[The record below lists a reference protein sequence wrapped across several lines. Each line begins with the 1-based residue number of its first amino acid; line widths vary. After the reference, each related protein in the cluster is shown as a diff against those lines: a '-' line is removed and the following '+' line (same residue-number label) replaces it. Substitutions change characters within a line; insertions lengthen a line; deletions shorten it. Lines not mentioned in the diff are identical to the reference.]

1 MKDCL
6 ILIEEKGLYK
16 LFFKPTGYCLSSTSD
31 YSAVMKTLRR
41 LVRRYK
47 KPERLERALSHLDDK
62 GEVPPKVFEQWT
74 NLLESG
80 EVTIYS
86 SVVKEEVNRVLEEM
100 KSETPLGKLQ
110 KRKKLG
116 HKVRPLETTTK
127 STIKTKDKSTSLTT
141 TKKSKGLMKKKH
153 LLTMD

>member
-41 LVRRYK
+41 LVRKYK
-47 KPERLERALSHLDDK
+47 RPERLERALSHLEDK
-62 GEVPPKVFEQWT
+62 GQVPPKVFEQWT
-74 NLLESG
+74 SLLESG
-80 EVTIYS
+80 EVTVYN
-86 SVVKEEVNRVLEEM
+86 SVVKEEVNKVLEEM
-100 KSETPLGKLQ
+100 KGETPLGKLQ
-110 KRKKLG
+110 KRKRLG
-116 HKVRPLETTTK
+116 HRVRPLETTTK
-127 STIKTKDKSTSLTT
+127 STTKTEEKSTSLTT
-141 TKKSKGLMKKKH
+141 TKKNKGLMKKKH